1 MSTWAFFLQQQR
13 ATPHHQQQ
21 QQQARM
27 WDRMKNAE
35 ECLTELAG
43 DDVAELK
50 AELRYGG
57 GCMCGFCVG
66 IAAGACLYTC

>member
-1 MSTWAFFLQQQR
+1 
-13 ATPHHQQQ
+13 
-21 QQQARM
+21 M

-66 IAAGACLYTC
+66 IAAGACLYTFKR